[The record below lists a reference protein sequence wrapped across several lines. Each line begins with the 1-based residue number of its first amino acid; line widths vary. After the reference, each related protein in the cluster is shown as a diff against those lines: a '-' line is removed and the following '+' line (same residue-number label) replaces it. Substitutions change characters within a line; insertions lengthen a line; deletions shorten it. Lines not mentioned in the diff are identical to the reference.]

1 MVDKK
6 FPFLHKSLSYV
17 LDKGDSD
24 NHLPAAPRRGVVP
37 ARSPRQGLQVRPRE
51 WRQDGALSRMVGM
64 VLLAWN
70 PSAATNYLCCI
81 LGLIT
86 YPPVPGDHIH

>member
-1 MVDKK
+1 MSWIKETRRTT
-6 FPFLHKSLSYV
+6 FLLPLEEALSLQ
-17 LDKGDSD
+17 G
-24 NHLPAAPRRGVVP
+24 AQGRGHGG
-37 ARSPRQGLQVRPRE
+37 RRPRE